1 MTHAVASAGNLF
13 NASFRASAPRNYAEA
28 QAQDS
33 FRYAPFFHSM
43 REQGVALPPS
53 VFEAWF
59 LTAAH
64 GEDELR
70 RIEDALPAA
79 ARGVRQ
85 SCGIR
90 QFVRQSA

>member
-1 MTHAVASAGNLF
+1 VAKAGNLF
-13 NASFRASAPRNYAEA
+13 NASFRASAPRDYAEA

-64 GEDELR
+64 GEEELR
-70 RIEDALPAA
+70 LIEAALPAA
-79 ARGVRQ
+79 ARAAADAQ
-85 SCGIR
+85 
-90 QFVRQSA
+90 A